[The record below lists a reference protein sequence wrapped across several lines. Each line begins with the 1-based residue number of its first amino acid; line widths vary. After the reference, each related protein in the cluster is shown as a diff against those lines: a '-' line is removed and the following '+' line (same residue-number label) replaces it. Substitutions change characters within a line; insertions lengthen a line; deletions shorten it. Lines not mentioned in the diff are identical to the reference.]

1 MTALYLGGSGEDK
14 AALARRFHGEHAH
27 LIENLH
33 LRVRECLDRGEAPSD
48 LLPGL
53 LGSVV
58 TCDEVG
64 YGVIPLDKADRLWR
78 DEVGRLCSA
87 LAQQADLVVFVT
99 CGLPQV
105 LKGTLPDGNHGK
117 EGGIVWITRPC

>member
-14 AALARRFHGEHAH
+14 AALARHFHGTDAP
-27 LIENLH
+27 LLKDLH
-33 LRVRECLDRGEAPSD
+33 LRVRACLEQGGDPAA

-53 LGSVV
+53 LGQVV

-64 YGVIPLDKADRLWR
+64 CGVIPLDKADRQWR
-78 DEVGRLCSA
+78 DAVGQLCTA
-87 LAQQADLVVFVT
+87 LAAQADLVVFVT

-105 LKGTLPDGNHGK
+105 LKGTLPVPP
-117 EGGIVWITRPC
+117 EPPAL